1 MYIFLLESSNILWLV
16 LREKSM
22 LKGLRSKNILYSK
35 CERKLVGL
43 TAFFLS
49 FNCNAS
55 AIINISGTIL
65 AAPSC
70 IVNENKEI
78 TVDFGRNISSSRV
91 NGSNY
96 LRNIDYSLECNNN
109 SSNSMKMMLVGSGV
123 SFNSRALSTTKTD
136 LAISLIVNGQQQDI
150 NSWIYFSYPI
160 NPVLQAV
167 LIKRTDVKLTA
178 GDFSASATL
187 RVEYQ

>member
-1 MYIFLLESSNILWLV
+1 
-16 LREKSM
+16 M
-22 LKGLRSKNILYSK
+22 LKGLWGTKILSSG
-35 CERKLVGL
+35 RPVQLVCL
-43 TAFFLS
+43 TALFSSL
-49 FNCNAS
+49 NTNAS

-70 IVNENKEI
+70 VLNENRDI
-78 TVDFGRNISSSRV
+78 TVSFGRNISSSLI

-96 LRNIDYSLECNNN
+96 LRNIDYSLECKNN

-123 SFNSRALSTTKTD
+123 SFNSRALSTTKSD

-160 NPVLQAV
+160 KPVLQAV
-167 LIKRTDVKLTA
+167 LIKRTDVQITA

-187 RVEYQ
+187 SVEYQ

>member
-1 MYIFLLESSNILWLV
+1 
-16 LREKSM
+16 M